1 MSVRQHQSM
10 TQMNR
15 EWAIEKLK
23 GFLHTAAVE
32 WVAPP
37 HGMVS
42 AGSFKFKNSSKPEA
56 QAAAH
61 IAEQILDRV
70 IPDWRSADWEEA
82 KRQPMWR
89 HREAAHRAVAFLEA
103 EQELQ
108 ENLGSGAPQLD
119 AATLHP
125 WVWGSVQGLWSS
137 GHFREAVG
145 AAARAVNVQSQAK
158 LGRRDASEAK
168 LLSDAFSTNQPAPGH
183 PRLRLSETGATH
195 SKTATTVQ
203 ETSQGVST
211 QPSAIPSPTK
221 RMRNWK
227 RTRHWSS
234 SPPSA
239 SWRDGWPPPRWRM
252 PVESRTMLPERGVLH
267 ARGERAATPTTGP
280 RTSTHAKC
288 SPRQCHGAVVMRAVV
303 SSVC

>member
-1 MSVRQHQSM
+1 M

-37 HGMVS
+37 HGVVS
-42 AGSFKFKNSSKPEA
+42 AGSFKFKNASKPEA

-70 IPDWRSADWEEA
+70 IPDWRTADWEEA
-82 KRQPMWR
+82 KRQPLWR

-108 ENLGSGAPQLD
+108 ETLGSGAPQLD

-125 WVWGSVQGLWSS
+125 WVWGSVQGLWNS

-145 AAARAVNVQSQAK
+145 AAARAVSVQAQAK

-168 LLSDAFSTNQPAPGH
+168 LLSDAFSTNQPTPGH
-183 PRLRLSETGATH
+183 PRLRLSENDGGDTFRNRHDGAGNF
-195 SKTATTVQ
+195 AR
-203 ETSQGVST
+203 GVY
-211 QPSAIPSPTK
+211 SAI
-221 RMRNWK
+221 RNPIAHEEDEDLEEYEDLEQLADFSILAFWVD
-227 RTRHWSS
+227 TDEVEN
-234 SPPSA
+234 A
-239 SWRDGWPPPRWRM
+239 S
-252 PVESRTMLPERGVLH
+252 L
-267 ARGERAATPTTGP
+267 
-280 RTSTHAKC
+280 
-288 SPRQCHGAVVMRAVV
+288 
-303 SSVC
+303 